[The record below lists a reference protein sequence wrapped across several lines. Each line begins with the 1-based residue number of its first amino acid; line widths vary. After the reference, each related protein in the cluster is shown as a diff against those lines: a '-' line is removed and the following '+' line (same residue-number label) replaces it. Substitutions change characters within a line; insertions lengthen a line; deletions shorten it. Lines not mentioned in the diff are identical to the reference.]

1 MNSWGT
7 ARRQDGQ
14 TASRGDACV
23 ARTGTSAAG
32 RVRRLRLLGITAALM
47 LVLAGCA
54 ASPEASRV
62 RGESGADVGNHG
74 NPIELLAPPDR
85 FERVYFDTPFDG
97 PRIAKPD
104 TSLS

>member
-1 MNSWGT
+1 VTALNPHRRPGGT
-7 ARRQDGQ
+7 RPPPSGYPARR
-14 TASRGDACV
+14 
-23 ARTGTSAAG
+23 AG
-32 RVRRLRLLGITAALM
+32 RGENASWRRLRLVGLASAL
-47 LVLAGCA
+47 LLILAGCA

-74 NPIELLAPPDR
+74 NPVELLAPPDR
-85 FERVYFDTPFDG
+85 FERVYFDTPYDG